1 MASPPGPESPLSLYR
16 APDSLYPVLMAA
28 DYNKIA
34 GRNLDRISAISDGI
48 FAVGMTLLVLDL
60 KTPAHEVI
68 QNNGELMRT
77 LAAMSPQFFTYFISF
92 LTLGIFW
99 MGQQAQ
105 LNFMAESDRNYTW
118 MHLGFLLGV
127 SMLPFST
134 RLLSEFILYRGALLC
149 YWLNILYL
157 GALLYT
163 SWRYAVSANLI
174 SPDTDDELRCAIERR
189 VLIAQSLY
197 AGGAALCVF
206 DTRISIAVILLL
218 QLNYV
223 FAPRVPLLSRI

>member
-1 MASPPGPESPLSLYR
+1 M
-16 APDSLYPVLMAA
+16 PV
-28 DYNKIA
+28 DYNRIA
-34 GRNLDRISAISDGI
+34 GRNLDRIAAISDGI

-60 KTPAHEVI
+60 KTPAQELIHT
-68 QNNGELMRT
+68 NGELMHT
-77 LAAMSPQFFTYFISF
+77 LASMSPQFFTYFISF

-105 LNFMAESDRNYTW
+105 LNSMAGSDRNYTW

-134 RLLSEFILYRGALLC
+134 RLLSEFFLYRGALLC

-157 GALLYT
+157 GTILYL
-163 SWRYAVSANLI
+163 SWRYAVKATLI
-174 SPDTDDELRCAIERR
+174 SPETDNALRCAIERR
-189 VLIAQSLY
+189 ILIAQALY
-197 AGGAALCVF
+197 ACGAALCF
-206 DTRISIAVILLL
+206 IDTRISIAVILLL

-223 FAPRVPLLSRI
+223 FAPKLPLISRI

>member
-1 MASPPGPESPLSLYR
+1 M
-16 APDSLYPVLMAA
+16 PVN
-28 DYNKIA
+28 YNRIA
-34 GRNLDRISAISDGI
+34 GRNLDRIAAISDGI

-60 KTPAHEVI
+60 KTPAQELVHTNRELI
-68 QNNGELMRT
+68 QALCS
-77 LAAMSPQFFTYFISF
+77 MSPQFFTYFISF

-105 LNFMAESDRNYTW
+105 LNSMAESDRNYTW
-118 MHLGFLLGV
+118 MNLGFLLGV

-134 RLLSEFILYRGALLC
+134 RLLSEFILYRGALFC

-157 GALLYT
+157 GAVLYL
-163 SWRYAVSANLI
+163 SWRYAVKAKLI
-174 SPDTDDELRCAIERR
+174 NPETDDELRCAIERR
-189 VLIAQSLY
+189 ILISQALY
-197 AGGAALCVF
+197 ACGAALCFF

-223 FAPRVPLLSRI
+223 FAPKLPLLSRI